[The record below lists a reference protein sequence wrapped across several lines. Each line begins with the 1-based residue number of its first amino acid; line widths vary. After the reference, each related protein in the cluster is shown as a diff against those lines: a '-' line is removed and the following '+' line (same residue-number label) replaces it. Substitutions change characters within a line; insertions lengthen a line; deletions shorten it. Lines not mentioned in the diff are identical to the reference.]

1 MTPVFSSFLSTLP
14 STRIEST
21 LKLLR
26 RCTGIFQITFE
37 AGGKQY
43 VAILAGLGGAWPKW
57 FVGST
62 PGLEKVQPG
71 QTLYVFG
78 L

>member
-1 MTPVFSSFLSTLP
+1 MLLQLP
-14 STRIEST
+14 
-21 LKLLR
+21 
-26 RCTGIFQITFE
+26 FE